1 MVDKLYRMLPYIR
14 DVFSPLTSD
23 MPLPPQLKTTS
34 MHLHNIFNVPQV
46 VSETYDLIKDGRLL
60 EAHRK
65 YVGER
70 ERERE
75 KEYNDSSAQVVLF

>member
-1 MVDKLYRMLPYIR
+1 MVCTVMFDLSL
-14 DVFSPLTSD
+14 
-23 MPLPPQLKTTS
+23 QLKTTS

-65 YVGER
+65 
-70 ERERE
+70 
-75 KEYNDSSAQVVLF
+75 

>member
-1 MVDKLYRMLPYIR
+1 MLNTVVVDWAICTAVCVQLSVALERGGGGDGVLFMVCTVMFDLSL
-14 DVFSPLTSD
+14 
-23 MPLPPQLKTTS
+23 QLKTTS

-65 YVGER
+65 
-70 ERERE
+70 
-75 KEYNDSSAQVVLF
+75 

>member
-1 MVDKLYRMLPYIR
+1 MVDVLPY
-14 DVFSPLTSD
+14 VFSPLTSD
-23 MPLPPQLKTTS
+23 LPLPPQLKTTS

-65 YVGER
+65 YVGKTER
-70 ERERE
+70 ERERGGG
-75 KEYNDSSAQVVLF
+75 YHDM

>member
-1 MVDKLYRMLPYIR
+1 
-14 DVFSPLTSD
+14 
-23 MPLPPQLKTTS
+23 

-65 YVGER
+65 YVGKTER
-70 ERERE
+70 ERERGE
-75 KEYNDSSAQVVLF
+75 GGTMICSHFIPRLSICTAAKEPGDEAKFSV

>member
-1 MVDKLYRMLPYIR
+1 
-14 DVFSPLTSD
+14 
-23 MPLPPQLKTTS
+23 

-65 YVGER
+65 YVGKTER
-70 ERERE
+70 ERGRGGGRGGHH
-75 KEYNDSSAQVVLF
+75 DM